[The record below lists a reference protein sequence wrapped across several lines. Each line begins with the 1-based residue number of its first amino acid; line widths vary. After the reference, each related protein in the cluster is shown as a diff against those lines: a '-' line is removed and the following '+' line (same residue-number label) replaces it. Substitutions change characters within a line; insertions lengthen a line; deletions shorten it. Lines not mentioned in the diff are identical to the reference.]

1 MKKAIPFLA
10 FIMLL
15 AAAGVTVSAET
26 FKNHVG
32 GVSVWLP
39 DDWEIDSEEEIGALY
54 ADAPH
59 YDAFCVLQLLLKEN
73 NMAAALRIYNAQV
86 LKQEVDDFNALSDVR
101 HGELNGMTADFFS
114 GEGQRDDKT
123 WTVEVTLIV
132 VKESVLLCAI
142 GWEKDKWEQYAPL
155 RDRIFPSI
163 KKLD

>member
-1 MKKAIPFLA
+1 MKKTIPFLA
-10 FIMLL
+10 FVILL
-15 AAAGVTVSAET
+15 AAAGATAGAEI

-32 GVSVWLP
+32 GVSVWFP
-39 DDWEIDSEEEIGALY
+39 DGWEIDSEEEIGALY

-73 NMAAALRIYNAQV
+73 NLPGALRTYNALI
-86 LKQEVDDFNALSDVR
+86 LKEEVDDFNALSDVR
-101 HGELNGMTADFFS
+101 QGELNGMTADFFS

-123 WTVEVTLIV
+123 WTVEVALIV

-142 GWEKDKWEQYAPL
+142 GWEKDKREQYAPL

>member
-1 MKKAIPFLA
+1 MRKAIHVLA
-10 FIMLL
+10 FVMLL
-15 AAAGVTVSAET
+15 AVAGATAGAET

-54 ADAPH
+54 ADAPN
-59 YDAFCVLQLLLKEN
+59 YDAFCVLKLLLKEN
-73 NMAAALRIYNAQV
+73 DMRRALRTYNALI
-86 LKQEVDDFNALSDVR
+86 LKEEVDDFNALSDVR
-101 HGELNGMTADFFS
+101 QGELNGMTADFFS

-123 WTVEVTLIV
+123 WAVEVALIV

-142 GWEKDKWEQYAPL
+142 GWEKDKGEQFAPL
-155 RDRIFPSI
+155 RERIFPSI